1 MKSQRAELDELKE
14 DMLKIN
20 LDTTSVDKTLEG
32 AEVRLEEA
40 IAQTPD
46 VDVELD
52 YVVEQFSSYIVAVQE
67 WGAWFC
73 PALATIEWC
82 RGAYQNRSCVED
94 MNDKLQVGFIKLFCE
109 CSRSLLQSDLS
120 KRELLISYS
129 RYFLTTWTRMI
140 SSLGKFTAKATL
152 CSRLFLV

>member
-20 LDTTSVDKTLEG
+20 LDTSSVDKTLEG

-82 RGAYQNRSCVED
+82 RGTYQNRSCLED
-94 MNDKLQVGFIKLFCE
+94 MNDKLQVGVIKLFCE

-140 SSLGKFTAKATL
+140 SLLGKFTTKATL
-152 CSRLFLV
+152 CSRLSLV